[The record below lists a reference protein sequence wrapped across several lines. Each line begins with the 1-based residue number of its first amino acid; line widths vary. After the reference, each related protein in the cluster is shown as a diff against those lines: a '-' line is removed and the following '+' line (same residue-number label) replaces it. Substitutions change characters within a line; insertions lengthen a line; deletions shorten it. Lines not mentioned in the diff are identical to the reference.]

1 MFSRGIVGEVDAG
14 ADGADGDGGD
24 DVDDGDD
31 DHHDHRVL
39 DVGLHQLLS
48 RPHTLV
54 ITPTQEKQI
63 ANYFTSLLCRDQQI

>member
-1 MFSRGIVGEVDAG
+1 MFTGGIVGEDVAG
-14 ADGADGDGGD
+14 ADEDDGDDGDGGD
-24 DVDDGDD
+24 GDDGDD

-54 ITPTQEKQI
+54 ITPTQEK
-63 ANYFTSLLCRDQQI
+63 

>member
-1 MFSRGIVGEVDAG
+1 MFSGGIVGEDDEDD
-14 ADGADGDGGD
+14 DGDGDDGDGGD
-24 DVDDGDD
+24 GDDGDE

-54 ITPTQEKQI
+54 ITPTQEK
-63 ANYFTSLLCRDQQI
+63 

>member
-1 MFSRGIVGEVDAG
+1 MFSGGIVGEDDAG
-14 ADGADGDGGD
+14 ADGDGDDGDGGD
-24 DVDDGDD
+24 GDDGDD

-54 ITPTQEKQI
+54 ITPTQEK
-63 ANYFTSLLCRDQQI
+63 

>member
-1 MFSRGIVGEVDAG
+1 MAMVMFIG
-14 ADGADGDGGD
+14 DGDGDEG
-24 DVDDGDD
+24 DGDD

-48 RPHTLV
+48 WPHTLV

-63 ANYFTSLLCRDQQI
+63 ANYSISLLCRDQQI